1 MTLRTIQ
8 FLLLGFLTVQAA
20 AQDRFADVKIESER
34 IADGIFMLTGQGGN
48 IGVVVGDGATF
59 IIDDQFAPLAERIQ
73 AAIAKL
79 SDNPVGFVVNTHWHG
94 DHIGGNEHFGN
105 AGSVIVAHDNVRNRM
120 SVESFNSFSNTNRP
134 PAPPAA
140 RPVVTFADDITLHLN
155 GKTIQVR
162 HIASAHTDGDAA
174 VFFVE
179 DNVLHAGDLVFH
191 RRYPF
196 IDINSG
202 GSIDGFIAASTELI
216 GWIDADT
223 KIIPGHGPLANRD
236 DLRAIRDF
244 LTTTRDA
251 IVAMIADGKTLEQVV
266 AAKPTARYDA
276 TMNPLGGEPDRW
288 VAALYKALSAR

>member
-1 MTLRTIQ
+1 MNLRTIQ
-8 FLLLGFLTVQAA
+8 FLLLGLLVAPAA

-34 IADGIFMLTGQGGN
+34 VANGIFMLTGQGGN
-48 IGVVVGDGATF
+48 IGAVVGDDATF

-73 AAIAKL
+73 AEIARL

-105 AGSVIVAHDNVRNRM
+105 AGSIIVAHDNVRKRM
-120 SVESFNSFSNTNRP
+120 SVESFNAFNNTNRP

-140 RPVVTFADDITLHLN
+140 RPVVTFAEDITLHLN

-179 DNVLHAGDLVFH
+179 DNVLHAGDLMFNG
-191 RRYPF
+191 RYPF
-196 IDINSG
+196 IDTNSG
-202 GSIDGFIAASTELI
+202 GSIDGFIAASTKML
-216 GWIDADT
+216 GWVDAET

-236 DLRAIRDF
+236 DLRTVRDF
-244 LTTTRDA
+244 LATMRDA
-251 IVAMIADGKTLEQVV
+251 IAAMIADGKSVEEVV

-276 TMNPLGGEPDRW
+276 AMNPLGGEPDRW
-288 VAALYKALSAR
+288 VAAVYKALAAR